1 MKDDFSLLQD
11 NLNDFE
17 KRCMHVIVKGLS
29 NKIGKEKTISNK
41 QIISKMDAIGYEGLT
56 PPRVR
61 KIVNYIRNNDLLLLL
76 CANSNGYF
84 LPKNLEE
91 LDNYLD
97 TMGKRINSQI
107 KTFDK
112 LKEQREKYLKQIN
125 Q

>member
-17 KRCMHVIVKGLS
+17 KRCMPVIVKGLS
-29 NKIGKEKTISNK
+29 NKIGKEKTITNK
-41 QIISKMDAIGYEGLT
+41 QIIAKMDGIGYEGLT

-61 KIVNYIRNNDLLLLL
+61 KIVNHIRNNDLLLLL

-97 TMGKRINSQI
+97 TMSKRINSQV

-112 LKEQREKYLKQIN
+112 LKEQREKYLKHMN